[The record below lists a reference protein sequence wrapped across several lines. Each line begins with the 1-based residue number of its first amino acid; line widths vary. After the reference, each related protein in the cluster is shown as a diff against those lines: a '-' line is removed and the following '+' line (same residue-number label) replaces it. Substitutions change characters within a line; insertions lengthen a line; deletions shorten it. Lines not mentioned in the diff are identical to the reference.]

1 MLSIT
6 IGLRRARTRFTP
18 PGDGTRRY
26 PSGRNRRSLRPAWL
40 NADGCGIIGRL
51 NKLRKLKDATMGRAV
66 ARFREVLH
74 RRSLRITPVREAIL
88 EAVLQQAGHFEVP
101 DLVRELQGVGVQ
113 EASQATVYRALPLL
127 VEAGIIQQTLVSGSK
142 LQYESTFEREHHDHL
157 VCGSCGKVI
166 EFHFE
171 AF

>member
-1 MLSIT
+1 
-6 IGLRRARTRFTP
+6 
-18 PGDGTRRY
+18 
-26 PSGRNRRSLRPAWL
+26 
-40 NADGCGIIGRL
+40 
-51 NKLRKLKDATMGRAV
+51 MGRAV
-66 ARFREVLH
+66 ARLREVLH

-88 EAVLQQAGHFEVP
+88 EAVLHQQGHFEIP

-157 VCGSCGKVI
+157 VCGECGKVI

-171 AF
+171 AFEMLQKELAAKYDFELTRHFHELIGRCGECRRKLQRPSS